1 MDTKRVRPVVWLLA
15 GGVFAAAALASAQQA
30 PRGWGYRSDQRL
42 SAPYREGLPEQR
54 GGFGFCRLLYTS
66 VRREPGGLGWST
78 DYPGADEN
86 IMLRLG
92 QLTTTHTSRWADGMP
107 GYAVVRASDPALF
120 ECPFLFASDVGT
132 ARFDDVEIDRL
143 RTFLLKGGMLWV
155 DDYWG
160 RAAWASWEAELQRL
174 LPGSVIVELPPDHA
188 LFETFYRVE
197 RVPQIPSIQFWRR
210 SGGAT
215 SERGEESATPTL
227 NAVLDDDG
235 RILVLMSHN
244 TDIAD
249 GWERENEDEDFFYRF
264 TAEGYGVGI
273 NVLIW
278 AMTR

>member
-1 MDTKRVRPVVWLLA
+1 MHGKWGALVAGVLL
-15 GGVFAAAALASAQQA
+15 GAAALGTAQQV
-30 PRGWGYRSDQRL
+30 PDGWRRYRSDLRL
-42 SAPYREGLPEQR
+42 SAPYREGLPERR
-54 GGFGFCRLLYTS
+54 GGFTFCRLLYTS
-66 VRREPGGLGWST
+66 VRREAGGLGWST

-86 IMLRLG
+86 IMTRLG
-92 QLTTTHTSRWADGMP
+92 QLTTTHTSRWSDGMP
-107 GYAVVRASDPALF
+107 GHAVVRATDPALF
-120 ECPFLFASDVGT
+120 ECPFLFASDIGT
-132 ARFDDVEIDRL
+132 ARFDDVEVERL

-160 RAAWASWEAELQRL
+160 RAAWTSWERELQRL
-174 LPGSVIVELPPDHA
+174 LPGSTIVELPLQHP
-188 LFETFYRVE
+188 LFETFYRVT

-215 SERGEESATPTL
+215 SERGAESATPTL
-227 NAVLDDDG
+227 NAVFADDD

-264 TAEGYGVGI
+264 TAEGYGVGL
-273 NVLIW
+273 NVMIW